1 MRDSLRYD
9 SCVDPST
16 VSLLE
21 NGGLIAALCVAV
33 WFLNRRNDVLTQ
45 KVEQNYDAQLT
56 DVRRRLVACEQDR
69 EKLHDKITAILEDQT
84 GKE

>member
-1 MRDSLRYD
+1 LGYD
-9 SCVDPST
+9 FRVDPSF

-21 NGGLIAALCVAV
+21 NGGLIAALCAAV
-33 WFLNRRNDVLTQ
+33 WFLNRRNDALTL

-69 EKLHDKITAILEDQT
+69 EKLHDKIQSILKDQT
-84 GKE
+84 GRE

>member
-1 MRDSLRYD
+1 LGYY
-9 SCVDPST
+9 SCVDPSF

-33 WFLNRRNDVLTQ
+33 WFLNRRNDALTL

-69 EKLHDKITAILEDQT
+69 EKLHDKITAILEDPT

>member
-1 MRDSLRYD
+1 MDPNIFSLI
-9 SCVDPST
+9 
-16 VSLLE
+16 E
-21 NGGLIAALCVAV
+21 GGGVIAALCVAV

-69 EKLHDKITAILEDQT
+69 EKLHDQIHSILQNNE
-84 GKE
+84 

>member
-1 MRDSLRYD
+1 M
-9 SCVDPST
+9 DPSF

-33 WFLNRRNDVLTQ
+33 WFLNRRNDALTQ
-45 KVEQNYDAQLT
+45 KVENNYDAQLT

-69 EKLHDKITAILEDQT
+69 EKLRDQIAAILQKDE
-84 GKE
+84 

>member
-1 MRDSLRYD
+1 M
-9 SCVDPST
+9 DPSF

-33 WFLNRRNDVLTQ
+33 WFLNRRNDALTL

-84 GKE
+84 DKQ

>member
-1 MRDSLRYD
+1 
-9 SCVDPST
+9 VDPSF

-33 WFLNRRNDVLTQ
+33 WFLNRRNDALTQ
-45 KVEQNYDAQLT
+45 KVENNYDAQLT

-69 EKLHDKITAILEDQT
+69 EKLRDQIAAILQKDE
-84 GKE
+84 